1 MAFALGSALMA
12 RDIPGER
19 RDLED
24 EERRL
29 QKASEKAVKAQQK
42 KGMWGSIGKTLG
54 SIGAGAL
61 GTALGGP
68 AGGVLAAKMVGGYLG
83 GRLGQG
89 AVDTSKELAALRS
102 QAGGGKFLTSQRED
116 LLSAGKDLQGDFRD
130 ARSGMRNQLAMS
142 SVASPLMAYGAAE
155 GLGGFGK
162 DALLASGDKMSAWDA
177 LISQS
182 EFSPF
187 MGGKEKAGT
196 EALKVGGS
204 NPLGGLSS
212 NFGGVFN

>member
-12 RDIPGER
+12 RDIAGER

-29 QKASEKAVKAQQK
+29 LRASEDAVKAQQK
-42 KGMWGSIGKTLG
+42 SGMWGSIGKTLG

-89 AVDTSKELAALRS
+89 TIDTSDELAALRS
-102 QAGGGKFLTSQRED
+102 QAGKGSFLSSQREGLTESSK
-116 LLSAGKDLQGDFRD
+116 LLQEDFRD

>member
-1 MAFALGSALMA
+1 MSFAIGRALLE
-12 RDIPGER
+12 RDVQTER
-19 RDLED
+19 AALQAEQKRLEEAAED
-24 EERRL
+24 AAE
-29 QKASEKAVKAQQK
+29 AQGK

-68 AGGVLAAKMVGGYLG
+68 AGGILAAKMVGGYLG

-89 AVDTSKELAALRS
+89 TIDTSDELAALRS
-102 QAGGGKFLTSQRED
+102 QAGKGSFLSSQREGLTESSK
-116 LLSAGKDLQGDFRD
+116 LLQEDFRD

-155 GLGGFGK
+155 GLGGFSK

-187 MGGKEKAGT
+187 MNKGKEKAATIATGDVWDPST
-196 EALKVGGS
+196 GMKG
-204 NPLGGLSS
+204 LGLI
-212 NFGGVFN
+212 